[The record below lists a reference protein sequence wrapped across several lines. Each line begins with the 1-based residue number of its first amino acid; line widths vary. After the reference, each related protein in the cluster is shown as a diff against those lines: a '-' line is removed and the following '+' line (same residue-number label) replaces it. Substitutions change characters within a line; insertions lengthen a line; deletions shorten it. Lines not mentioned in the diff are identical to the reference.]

1 MSENPEDLNV
11 TAAALAHA
19 KEVGVDI
26 TSIQGT
32 GKDGTITKADVAAA
46 VAKVPT
52 GDWYY
57 SLDPK
62 HEATDLLDDRRFF
75 QYSGDGCPEENGK
88 QVSAVPVPAK
98 GVFPSSI
105 LEVAARL
112 SQK

>member
-1 MSENPEDLNV
+1 MSTTPEDLNA

-19 KEVGVDI
+19 KEAGVDI
-26 TSIQGT
+26 TAIKGT
-32 GKDGTITKADVAAA
+32 GKDGTITKADVLAAS
-46 VAKVPT
+46 
-52 GDWYY
+52 GGNWYY

-62 HEATDLLDDRRFF
+62 HEAPDLLDDRRFF
-75 QYSGDGCPEENGK
+75 QYDGDGCPEENGK

-98 GVFPSSI
+98 GVYPASI